1 MKRQLVATLLV
12 LIITLPAFAAS
23 VRAAGIVALLTHAD
37 AGRGLARPELVRRMA
52 HRTRARRRR
61 LLSSSSS
68 HAKETDHR
76 LVRAGG
82 GGSIVTNEY
91 LVHLSV
97 GTPPRPVAL
106 TLDTG
111 SDLVWTQCAPC
122 LDCFDQGVPLLDPA
136 RSSTYAAVPC
146 DAPLCRA
153 LPFTSCGGGGG
164 GSGGS
169 WGERGCVYVYHYGD
183 KSLTVGQL
191 AADRFT
197 FGNADGHAES
207 RQVTFGCG
215 HFNKGIFQAN
225 ETGIAG
231 FGRGRWSLPSQLG
244 VTRFSYCF
252 TSMFESK
259 SSLVTLGAPAE
270 LQAHSGNAFQSTP
283 LIKDPSQ
290 PSLYFL
296 GLKGIS
302 IGSTRLPVPE
312 RRPRSTIIDSG
323 ASITTLPE
331 DVYEAVKAEF
341 VAQVGLPVVGAEAGA
356 ALDLCFALPE
366 TPAPFWGRR
375 RRRRVPDAVPVRV
388 PSLTLH
394 LEGADW
400 ELPRGNYV
408 FEDHGARVLCLVL
421 DAAPGDQTVI
431 GNYQQQNTHVVY
443 DLDKDVLSFAPA
455 QCGKLVASL

>member
-12 LIITLPAFAAS
+12 LIALPAFAAS
-23 VRAAGIVALLTHAD
+23 APGAGIAALLTHAD
-37 AGRGLARPELVRRMA
+37 AGLGFARPELLRRMA
-52 HRTRARRRR
+52 HRSRARRRR
-61 LLSSSSS
+61 LLSSQATEADRPV
-68 HAKETDHR
+68 HAG
-76 LVRAGG
+76 LGAGA

-122 LDCFDQGVPLLDPA
+122 LDCFDQGMPLLDPA
-136 RSSTYAAVPC
+136 RSSTYAALPC

-164 GSGGS
+164 SGGS
-169 WGERGCVYVYHYGD
+169 WGERSCVYVYHYGD

-197 FGNADGHAES
+197 FGDADGHSE
-207 RQVTFGCG
+207 RRVTFGCG

-244 VTRFSYCF
+244 VTSFSYCF

-259 SSLVTLGAPAE
+259 SSLVTLGAAAE
-270 LQAHSGNAFQSTP
+270 LQSGHVFQSTP

-296 GLKGIS
+296 SLKGIS
-302 IGSTRLPVPE
+302 VGSKRLPVPE
-312 RRPRSTIIDSG
+312 RRLRSTIIDSG

-341 VAQVGLPVVGAEAGA
+341 VAQVGLPVIGAEAGA
-356 ALDLCFALPE
+356 ALDLCFALPA
-366 TPAPFWGRR
+366 TAPFWRRRGRR
-375 RRRRVPDAVPVRV
+375 AVAV

-394 LEGADW
+394 LDGADW

-408 FEDHGARVLCLVL
+408 FEDHGARVMCLVL
-421 DAAPGDQTVI
+421 DAAAGEQTVI

-443 DLDKDVLSFAPA
+443 DLGRDVLSFAPA
-455 QCGKLVASL
+455 RCDELVASV

>member
-1 MKRQLVATLLV
+1 MKRQLVATLL
-12 LIITLPAFAAS
+12 LLFALPAFAAS
-23 VRAAGIVALLTHAD
+23 VRAPAIVALLTHAD

-61 LLSSSSS
+61 LLSSS
-68 HAKETDHR
+68 DR
-76 LVRAGG
+76 PVRAGLG
-82 GGSIVTNEY
+82 AGRGGSIVTNEY

-122 LDCFDQGVPLLDPA
+122 LDCFDQGVPLLDPT
-136 RSSTYAAVPC
+136 RSSTYAPVPC

-164 GSGGS
+164 S
-169 WGERGCVYVYHYGD
+169 WGERSCVYVYHYGD

-197 FGNADGHAES
+197 FGNADGRPER

-244 VTRFSYCF
+244 VTSFSYCF

-270 LQAHSGNAFQSTP
+270 LRGSGSVFRSTP

-302 IGSTRLPVPE
+302 VGSKRLPVPE
-312 RRPRSTIIDSG
+312 RRLRSTIIDSG

-341 VAQVGLPVVGAEAGA
+341 VKQVGLPVVGAEAGS

-375 RRRRVPDAVPVRV
+375 RAAPVHV

-394 LEGADW
+394 LDGADW

-408 FEDHGARVLCLVL
+408 FEDPGARVLCLVL
-421 DAAPGDQTVI
+421 DAAAGDQTVI

-443 DLDKDVLSFAPA
+443 DLDGDMLSFAPA
-455 QCGKLVASL
+455 ECDKLVASL